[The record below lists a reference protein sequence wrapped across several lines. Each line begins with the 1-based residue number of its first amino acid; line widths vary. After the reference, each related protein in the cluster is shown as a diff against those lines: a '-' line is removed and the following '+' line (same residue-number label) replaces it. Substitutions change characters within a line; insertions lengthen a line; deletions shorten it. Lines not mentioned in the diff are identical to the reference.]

1 MALMRSP
8 NYVKS
13 MISRLRGGGSSSFT
27 TSTTPK
33 MKPFSSALDF
43 SPEFKARAK
52 KGDIVPVCM
61 ALGMI
66 ALSTSI
72 GLYTAFKELRH
83 APDVHLKKSRR
94 ETIPEVVEPDHV
106 LQESENFIKKSF
118 FRKLAHI
125 EDSNPQ
131 IFTRQPKAETLKDV
145 GTVLRSILCRFT
157 RNTTLTTSTT
167 PKLKPQASSAD
178 LAHHPPPEAERWAVK
193 AQFMPVYVAIGMI
206 TLSVGFGA
214 FTVVHQLK
222 RAPNVFVKKSRRETL
237 PELVEPERVAEDS
250 DKFVKGS
257 FFRKVAHVQDMD
269 HQGVISDPIR
279 GDVYAWQ
286 HKPRAI
292 TLKDVGVDPVQ
303 RKA

>member
-1 MALMRSP
+1 MWILQYW
-8 NYVKS
+8 NCN
-13 MISRLRGGGSSSFT
+13 
-27 TSTTPK
+27 STW
-33 MKPFSSALDF
+33 
-43 SPEFKARAK
+43 
-52 KGDIVPVCM
+52 
-61 ALGMI
+61 
-66 ALSTSI
+66 
-72 GLYTAFKELRH
+72 
-83 APDVHLKKSRR
+83 
-94 ETIPEVVEPDHV
+94 
-106 LQESENFIKKSF
+106 Q
-118 FRKLAHI
+118 
-125 EDSNPQ
+125 
-131 IFTRQPKAETLKDV
+131 
-145 GTVLRSILCRFT
+145 TVLRSILCRFT

-279 GDVYAWQ
+279 GDVYAW
-286 HKPRAI
+286 
-292 TLKDVGVDPVQ
+292 
-303 RKA
+303 